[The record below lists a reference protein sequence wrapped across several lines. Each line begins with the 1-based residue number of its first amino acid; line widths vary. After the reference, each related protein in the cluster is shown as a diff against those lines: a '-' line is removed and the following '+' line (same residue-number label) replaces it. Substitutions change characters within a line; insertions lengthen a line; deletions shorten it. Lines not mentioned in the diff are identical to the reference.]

1 MSRLCTAIPPGLE
14 RLGLS
19 IRHPAKRAIIFKKL
33 GAFHK
38 AMLDTHAAVK
48 ELTKAGLSE
57 DAAEAIV
64 QVQLRT
70 LHQGLATK
78 EDLYRATSAIK
89 EELSDY
95 RIEAEKRFGSIEAH
109 FGEVEKRF
117 GSIEAHFG
125 DIEKHFGEVEK
136 RFSALEGSI
145 AGLEVATEKRFSAL
159 EGNLGEFKVEV
170 ERRFGRLTMLTW
182 VVLVIVLL
190 SNPIAARLLER
201 LLGVSF

>member
-1 MSRLCTAIPPGLE
+1 
-14 RLGLS
+14 
-19 IRHPAKRAIIFKKL
+19 
-33 GAFHK
+33 
-38 AMLDTHAAVK
+38 MLDTHAAVK

-78 EDLYRATSAIK
+78 EDLHRAASAIKEDLYSTTSAIKEELYKTTSTIK

-95 RIEAEKRFGSIEAH
+95 RIETEKR
-109 FGEVEKRF
+109 FGEVEK
-117 GSIEAHFG
+117 H
-125 DIEKHFGEVEK
+125 
-136 RFSALEGSI
+136 FSALEGSI

-159 EGNLGEFKVEV
+159 EGSLGEFKVEV

-182 VVLVIVLL
+182 VVLAIVLL
-190 SNPIAARLLER
+190 SNPIAARLFER
-201 LLGVSF
+201 LLGVPL